1 MKLTLTIPSS
11 LKEITLNQYQQ
22 WIKIAEGKEVS
33 QFLKQKM
40 IEIFCN
46 ITLKQVLS
54 IKAKDID
61 IIVEDISKLFKDTSD
76 LISVFVLDGKK
87 YGFEPKLDDISF
99 GAYIDVDTYL
109 EDWQQMHKAMSVLFR
124 PVILQKKKKWYN
136 FLMWWS
142 INEDQYLIED
152 YVSAN
157 KYDLKEMSLDV
168 VFGCLSFFFCLKSE
182 LLNHTL
188 NYLANQTQTPLPQGM
203 KASLKNMA
211 GISRSMGLQWVTS

>member
-1 MKLTLTIPSS
+1 MKLTLIIPSS

-54 IKAKDID
+54 IKAKDVD

-188 NYLANQTQTPLPQGM
+188 NSLANQTQMHLPRGM

>member
-1 MKLTLTIPSS
+1 MKLTLTVPSS

-40 IEIFCN
+40 IEIFCG

-54 IKAKDID
+54 IKAKDVD
-61 IIVEDISKLFKDTSD
+61 IIVSDISKLFTDKPR
-76 LISVFVLDGKK
+76 LIDVFVLDGTK

-99 GAYIDVDTYL
+99 GGYIDVDTYM

-124 PVILQKKKKWYN
+124 PVIMQKKKKWYN
-136 FLMWWS
+136 FLLWWS
-142 INEDQYLIED
+142 INEGQYLIED
-152 YVSAN
+152 YESAN
-157 KYDLKEMSLDV
+157 KYDLRQMNLET
-168 VFGCLSFFFCLKSE
+168 VFGCLSFFFCLKKE

-188 NYLANQTQTPLPQGM
+188 NSLANQTQIPLPHGM
-203 KASLKNMA
+203 KASLRNMA
-211 GISRSMGLQWVTS
+211 GINQSMALPWVTF

>member
-22 WIKIAEGKEVS
+22 WIKIAEGKEVN

-54 IKAKDID
+54 IKAKDVD
-61 IIVEDISKLFKDTSD
+61 IIVEDISKLFKGTSD

-188 NYLANQTQTPLPQGM
+188 NSLANQTQTPLPQGM

-211 GISRSMGLQWVTS
+211 GISQSMGLQWVTS

>member
-168 VFGCLSFFFCLKSE
+168 VFGCLSFFFCLKRE

-188 NYLANQTQTPLPQGM
+188 NSLANQTQMPLPQGM